1 MSRCVECGDKL
12 FPNSVPCD
20 RCEDD
25 ICGACCE
32 MLNEESKWDRKVHD
46 DTDCEEGKGNEN

>member
-12 FPNSVPCD
+12 FPDSVLCD
-20 RCEDD
+20 RCEND

-46 DTDCEEGKGNEN
+46 DTECEEESNA